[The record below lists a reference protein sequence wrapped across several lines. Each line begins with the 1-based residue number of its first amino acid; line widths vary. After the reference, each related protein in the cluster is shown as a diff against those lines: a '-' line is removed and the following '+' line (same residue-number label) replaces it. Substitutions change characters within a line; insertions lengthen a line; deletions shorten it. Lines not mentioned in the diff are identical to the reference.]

1 MQPLEQ
7 LEIECAHVERDEVGL
22 QLHITA
28 TDGKDN
34 SIARIW
40 MEHKDWKVQEAG
52 QKAFHVL
59 MRAIGV
65 VEINHSDDLWHKTL
79 SGEDWRTVLSLS
91 EAHEEKPQRRRVIL
105 ATPPVPPL
113 SQEPKDGRFVYVI
126 SCHDVEEPLCKIG
139 IANSPEKRL
148 RQLST
153 SSPHALRL
161 ELTRYADNA
170 RAVEAAAHSHFSAER
185 RNGEWFAVPA
195 LSAITFVNSEVARRS
210 AA

>member
-7 LEIECAHVERDEVGL
+7 LEIECAHVERDDLGL

-28 TDGKDN
+28 TDGKNN

-40 MEHKDWKVQEAG
+40 LEHKDWRVQEAG
-52 QKAFHVL
+52 QKALHAL
-59 MRAIGV
+59 TSAIGMV
-65 VEINHSDDLWHKTL
+65 AINDSADIWFKTL
-79 SGEDWRTVLSLS
+79 SREDWRTVLALS
-91 EAHEEKPQRRRVIL
+91 EAHEERPRRRLVIH
-105 ATPPVPPL
+105 ATPPVQTP

-126 SCHDVEEPLCKIG
+126 SCHDVDEPLCKIG

-170 RAVEAAAHSHFSAER
+170 RAVEAAAHSHFSADR
-185 RNGEWFAVPA
+185 RNGEWFAVPT